1 VAVAVADLQIT
12 LVCLLVQVAML
23 LPLLVLVQVEAV
35 AVEPA
40 LLEPMVVLEVM
51 ASQAV
56 VVVVQTAQG
65 RLLKQ
70 AVQAVQE

>member
-1 VAVAVADLQIT
+1 
-12 LVCLLVQVAML
+12 LVCLLVQVALL

-35 AVEPA
+35 AVEPT